1 MLVFS
6 KCIAGGLSAALV
18 LLWWPQLVPGA
29 SLSAWLGRGV
39 AFTLAFELMLL
50 ALRPLEETLWGTRP
64 ASRVRERLDTA
75 SERLRGGDTVRRL
88 GSSAAIAAV
97 ALTVPSLLIVAGL
110 SHQRP
115 DKAEKAARAVRIVH
129 VTKVVRPVTVQRVV
143 AQTEVPTPAVVAPA
157 AAAPKAKSAPV
168 KKTET
173 STEVE
178 APARTPAATQDS
190 QPTSRGQNSPSSPK
204 TQANGS
210 SAKRDS
216 AQTSLPS

>member
-1 MLVFS
+1 VLVFS

-110 SHQRP
+110 SHQPP
-115 DKAEKAARAVRIVH
+115 DKPGKAARAVQIVH

-143 AQTEVPTPAVVAPA
+143 AQAEVPTPVVAAPA
-157 AAAPKAKSAPV
+157 PAPRAKAAPV
-168 KKTET
+168 KKTKT
-173 STEVE
+173 TTEVE
-178 APARTPAATQDS
+178 APAKKPATTRDS
-190 QPTSRGQNSPSSPK
+190 QPTSQEKSSPPK
-204 TQANGS
+204 AQANGS

-216 AQTSLPS
+216 VQTSLPS